1 MCNAKTNE
9 DGKFLI
15 LGVFSGTVE
24 VVQEIIRLD
33 YGYEDSSSDGNDH
46 NFSEHSALPI
56 SPEL

>member
-9 DGKFLI
+9 EGKCLI

-24 VVQEIIRLD
+24 VVHELIRLE

-46 NFSEHSALPI
+46 NSSEHSTLPI
-56 SPEL
+56 YPEL